1 MKNLLNF
8 LKTCTGKKTTG
19 EEGQG
24 LVEYSLIILLIAIA
38 VIGALTLFGVDLG
51 GIYENIKDAIEALL

>member
-1 MKNLLNF
+1 MKNLLFF

-38 VIGALTLFGVDLG
+38 VIVALRVFGVDLG